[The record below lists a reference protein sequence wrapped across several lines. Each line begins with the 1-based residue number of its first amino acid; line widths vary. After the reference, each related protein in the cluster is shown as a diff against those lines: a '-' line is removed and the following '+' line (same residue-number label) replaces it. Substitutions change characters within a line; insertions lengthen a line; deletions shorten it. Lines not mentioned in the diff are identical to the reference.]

1 MRTLVMAGVA
11 AVLFARSAHA
21 QQPQPAIEFH
31 GLVNVWIAADDSINT
46 FRIRRTELKA
56 TGPITAALRWT
67 VQVDPSKVVTLR
79 QERDSAE
86 NVRDVAVDL
95 GSVLQDA
102 MLTYRVRDKLFID
115 VGQFKMPI
123 GREGPQSSSTLETIE
138 RGLVVSARNKLSDV
152 RGIGAQGRVTL
163 PYRIQITTGVFNNIV
178 EHLNRVDTNGDKAVI
193 GRVVVGALS
202 SLSVGATGARIVAN
216 DSDSEYGSRLG
227 ADVLFTTPRATI
239 KAEYLSGEDGRLERR
254 GFYGLAAYKVLPKL
268 EAVVRYDEWDADLDR
283 EESLA
288 TARERDYVAGLTYFL
303 SGHAAKFQINYLH
316 KTFDAA
322 LARSR
327 GQVLVNIQ
335 AAW

>member
-1 MRTLVMAGVA
+1 MRALVVVCTALIMLTKSG
-11 AVLFARSAHA
+11 FA
-21 QQPQPAIEFH
+21 QQTQPGVEFH

-56 TGPITAALRWT
+56 TGPVTSALRWT

-79 QERDSAE
+79 QERDSAD

-102 MLTYRVRDKLFID
+102 MLTYQVRPKLFID

-138 RGLVVSARNKLSDV
+138 RGLVMSARGKLSDV
-152 RGIGAQGRVTL
+152 RGIGAQTRIAL
-163 PYRIQITTGVFNNIV
+163 PYRVQVNAGVFNNIV

-193 GRVVVGALS
+193 GRVVVGVLS

-216 DSDSEYGSRLG
+216 DTDADYGNRLG
-227 ADVLFTTPRATI
+227 ADVLFTTSRASV
-239 KAEYLSGEDGRLERR
+239 KAEYLSGEDGALERR
-254 GFYGLAAYKVLPKL
+254 GFYGLGTYKVHPKV
-268 EAVVRYDEWDADLDR
+268 EAVVRFDEWDADLDR
-283 EESLA
+283 EDSLVN
-288 TARERDYVAGLTYFL
+288 ARERDYVAGLTYFM
-303 SGHAAKFQINYLH
+303 SGHAAKFQINYVH
-316 KTFDAA
+316 KTFDTGV
-322 LARSR
+322 ARTR